1 MRCTMVVPGCLTYA
15 IGNKNAPC
23 VAVAVGSATW

>member
-1 MRCTMVVPGCLTYA
+1 MVVPGCLTYA
-15 IGNKNAPC
+15 IGNKKNAPC